1 MYIVFFNVHFFIFY
15 IFKVIGILSNVRS
28 VFSIKDLENFSG
40 IKAHTIRIWEK
51 RYELLHPERTDTNI
65 RSYSLKSLKKLLN
78 IALLNAEGHK
88 ISKIASYNEVTFEE
102 HLKEIVN
109 NKINKAQFIN
119 ELKIAMLNFDIIQF
133 EEAYTRIEKVIPF
146 SDIFKYYFIPFLGD
160 IGLLW
165 QTGSINPT
173 HEHFISNIIKQK
185 ILIETHRLQLKQV
198 QKNDKLFVL
207 FLPYDEIHDL
217 GITYLHYE
225 VLKLGYK
232 SIMLGPSVPIDS
244 LQPFVNS
251 TQEVVFISY
260 FTVEP
265 PLDKIPEYLLE
276 FEAKIL
282 QADNANFYVLG
293 KQIADLDPNLT
304 IPKGIKFFHS
314 IDDIIHFI
322 EK

>member
-1 MYIVFFNVHFFIFY
+1 MSHI
-15 IFKVIGILSNVRS
+15 RS

-65 RSYSLKSLKKLLN
+65 RYYSLKSLKKLLN
-78 IALLNAEGHK
+78 IALLNSEGHK
-88 ISKIASYNEVTFEE
+88 ISKIAKYDEAVFEE
-102 HLKEIVN
+102 HLREVVN
-109 NKINKAQFIN
+109 NKVNKTQFIN
-119 ELKIAMLNFDIIQF
+119 ELKIAMLNFDVLYF
-133 EEAYTRIEKVIPF
+133 EEAYLRVEKVIPF
-146 SDIFKYYFIPFLGD
+146 SDIFKNYFIPFLGD

-185 ILIETHRLQLKQV
+185 ILIETHRLQLK
-198 QKNDKLFVL
+198 KIEKHDKLFVL

-217 GITYLHYE
+217 GLTYLHYE

-244 LQPFVNS
+244 LKSFVNDN
-251 TQEVVFISY
+251 QEVNFISY

-265 PLDKIPEYLLE
+265 PLDKIPEYLTE
-276 FEAKIL
+276 FETKIL
-282 QADNANFYVLG
+282 EDKNANFYVLG
-293 KQIADLDPNLT
+293 KQITNLDT
-304 IPKGIKFFHS
+304 SISMPKRIKFFSS
-314 IDDIIHFI
+314 IDDIMEFL
-322 EK
+322 EE